1 MRVIRRAHFELSVD
15 SFLVPIATGR
25 TSLAERADSEVQ
37 KSQQCGQAERLA
49 HRDGMPLNLCPRR
62 PHREDRPDT
71 PSAPASGTL
80 AASSR
85 RAAGRTICAGS
96 GR

>member
-49 HRDGMPLNLCPRR
+49 HHARR
-62 PHREDRPDT
+62 R
-71 PSAPASGTL
+71 SA
-80 AASSR
+80 
-85 RAAGRTICAGS
+85 IGS
-96 GR
+96 GDVL